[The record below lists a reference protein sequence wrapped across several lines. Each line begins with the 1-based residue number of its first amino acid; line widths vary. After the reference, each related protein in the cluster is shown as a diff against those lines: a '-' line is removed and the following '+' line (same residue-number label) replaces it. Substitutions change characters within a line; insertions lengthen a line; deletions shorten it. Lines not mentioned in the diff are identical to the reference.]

1 MENENIIN
9 DDKKKENEN
18 DKTIEKSAEEIYINI
33 INEFK
38 EISQIYK
45 EGDYENLYNNCKKLK
60 AKYTNELLNNFIP
73 ENIENELINIL
84 QNIYDEEKTKE
95 KPNQLF
101 LDLLFDLLDFFPY
114 LYHPNEFSNDINLK
128 SFNEPEKENP
138 NFLELFKSILPN
150 EKSKINLLI
159 DNLIYYLFDN
169 YKDAKVLLIE
179 YNLLESFP
187 SRSVYI
193 SFKFI
198 CLYLFLYNKMT
209 INNINISL
217 YNEILT
223 QISRLFSQE
232 ASYYNQKFNNEY
244 YDNVFAEFDF
254 NVNDKVKRKIN
265 NDEFKFLTNNVFKFL
280 YLIIKTFSSHITKFD
295 FTEKESRKIFWDYVD
310 KELNYETINPKTELE
325 INIYTFY
332 LLISFSLDILS
343 FIYTNFLYLNKEFTN
358 KKEFHFETYDPF
370 FIFVKSNDWKNPIYH
385 IELINYIKN
394 LFINHINDLIQFIEI
409 FLLLTN
415 LKNENSEKFNEVD
428 ENSINE
434 YLIILPVN
442 QIGLSIMTWII
453 DYENKFKNTY
463 FIYSSLYI
471 FDIHL
476 PLISSLLKSDHSIKY
491 LGLDT
496 LINFTELLK
505 NKPLIPNLKSLNY
518 YSFNDI
524 FNDILDFIGSQEP
537 DEMRKYINSKLPKI
551 IGLLDSEAKYQFFD
565 NFCDNALHVSED
577 KNINDDKVSYFIQII
592 RNTINYNIK
601 ENQNL
606 SFWNESF
613 VKKIIQTFAFNYDK
627 IFIFE
632 IIETIS
638 QTLNFIIFIIL
649 NDKQHFNGN
658 LKVYNKD
665 YLYYIRKNINE
676 IANLVEKFVKSSYQ
690 EKYKTL
696 KLNPIS
702 HSEDTQKA
710 FKLKNN
716 QCLFLLNIVNKLD
729 NLVTKCLNEL
739 DIKEK

>member
-1 MENENIIN
+1 MENENIIKDDIN
-9 DDKKKENEN
+9 KEKDTDKK
-18 DKTIEKSAEEIYINI
+18 IEKNPEEIYINI

-38 EISQIYK
+38 EIIQIYK
-45 EGDYENLYNNCKKLK
+45 EGDYENLYNKCKKLK
-60 AKYTNELLNNFIP
+60 GKYTNELLNNFIP
-73 ENIENELINIL
+73 EKIENELINIL
-84 QNIYDEEKTKE
+84 QNIYDEEKIKE
-95 KPNQLF
+95 NPNEFF
-101 LDLLFDLLDFFPY
+101 LDFLFDLIDFFPY
-114 LYHPNEFSNDINLK
+114 LYHPNDFSNDITLK
-128 SFNEPEKENP
+128 TFHEPEKENT

-150 EKSKINLLI
+150 EKSKMNLLI
-159 DNLIYYLFDN
+159 DNLIYYLFQN
-169 YKDAKVLLIE
+169 YKDTKVLLIE

-209 INNINISL
+209 NNNINITF

-244 YDNVFAEFDF
+244 YNNVFAEFDF

-280 YLIIKTFSSHITKFD
+280 FLIIKNFSSHITQFD
-295 FTEKESRKIFWDYVD
+295 FTEKESRIIFWNYVD
-310 KELNYETINPKTELE
+310 KELNYESINPNTELE
-325 INIYTFY
+325 INIYTYY

-385 IELINYIKN
+385 IELINYIIN
-394 LFINHINDLIQFIEI
+394 LFKTHINDLIQFIEI
-409 FLLLTN
+409 FLLLSN
-415 LKNENSEKFNEVD
+415 LKNENIEKFNEVD

-434 YLIILPVN
+434 YLIINPVN
-442 QIGLSIMTWII
+442 KIGLSIMTWII

-463 FIYSSLYI
+463 FIYSPLYI

-476 PLISSLLKSDHSIKY
+476 PLISSMLKSEHNIKY
-491 LGLDT
+491 FALET
-496 LINFTELLK
+496 LINFTELFK
-505 NKPLIPNLKSLNY
+505 DKPIIPNLKSLNY

-565 NFCDNALHVSED
+565 NFCNNALQVSEES
-577 KNINDDKVSYFIQII
+577 NINDDKVSYFIQII

-601 ENQNL
+601 ENKNL

-649 NDKQHFNGN
+649 NDKQHFNGD

-665 YLYYIRKNINE
+665 YLYFIRKNINE
-676 IANLVEKFVKSSYQ
+676 IANLVEKFVKSSNQ

-716 QCLFLLNIVNKLD
+716 QCLFLLDIINKLD
-729 NLVTKCLNEL
+729 NLVTKCLKEL
-739 DIKEK
+739 K

>member
-1 MENENIIN
+1 MENENKEKEN
-9 DDKKKENEN
+9 DTKIKKEP
-18 DKTIEKSAEEIYINI
+18 EEIYNNI

-38 EISQIYK
+38 EIIKFYKDGDNDNIYIK
-45 EGDYENLYNNCKKLK
+45 CKKLK
-60 AKYTNELLNNFIP
+60 GKYTDELLKNFIP

-84 QNIYDEEKTKE
+84 QNIYEEEKIKE
-95 KPNQLF
+95 NPNKLF
-101 LDLLFDLLDFFPY
+101 LDFLFDLIDFFPY
-114 LYHPNEFSNDINLK
+114 LYHPNDFSNDINLE
-128 SFNEPEKENP
+128 SFNKPEKEET
-138 NFLELFKSILPN
+138 NFLDLFKSISPN
-150 EKSKINLLI
+150 EKNKMNILI
-159 DNLIYYLFDN
+159 DNLIYYLFYY
-169 YKDAKVLLIE
+169 YKDPRILLIE

-198 CLYLFLYNKMT
+198 CLYLFLYNKIT

-217 YNEILT
+217 FNEILT

-244 YDNVFAEFDF
+244 YDNVFADFDF

-280 YLIIKTFSSHITKFD
+280 YLIIKNFSSNITEFD
-295 FTEKESRKIFWDYVD
+295 FTEKESRKIFWNFVD

-332 LLISFSLDILS
+332 IIISFSLDILS
-343 FIYTNFLYLNKEFTN
+343 FVYTNFLYLNKEFTN
-358 KKEFHFETYDPF
+358 KNEFHFETYDPF
-370 FIFVKSNDWKNPIYH
+370 FIFVQSNDWKNPIYH
-385 IELINYIKN
+385 IELINFIKS
-394 LFINHINDLIQFIEI
+394 LFLNHIYDLSQFIEI
-409 FLLLTN
+409 VLLLTN
-415 LKNENSEKFNEVD
+415 LKNENIEKFNGIN

-434 YLIILPVN
+434 YLIINPIN
-442 QIGLSIMTWII
+442 NIGLGVMTWII
-453 DYENKFKNTY
+453 DFENKFKNTY
-463 FIYSSLYI
+463 FIYSPLYI

-476 PLISSLLKSDHSIKY
+476 PLISSMLKSEHHIRY
-491 LGLDT
+491 LALDT
-496 LINFTELLK
+496 LIKFTELFK
-505 NKPLIPNLKSLNY
+505 NKPIIPNLKNLNY

-537 DEMRKYINSKLPKI
+537 DEMRKYVNSKLPNI
-551 IGLLDSEAKYQFFD
+551 IGLLDSEAKYHFFD
-565 NFCDNALHVSED
+565 YFCDNALHVSED
-577 KNINDDKVSYFIQII
+577 SNINDDKVSYFIQII

-601 ENQNL
+601 ENKNL

-627 IFIFE
+627 IFVFE

-676 IANLVEKFVKSSYQ
+676 IANLVEKFVKSSNQ

-696 KLNPIS
+696 KINAIS
-702 HSEDTQKA
+702 HSEETQKA

-716 QCLFLLNIVNKLD
+716 QCLFLLDIVNKLD
-729 NLVTKCLNEL
+729 NLITRSLKEL
-739 DIKEK
+739 DKENKKE